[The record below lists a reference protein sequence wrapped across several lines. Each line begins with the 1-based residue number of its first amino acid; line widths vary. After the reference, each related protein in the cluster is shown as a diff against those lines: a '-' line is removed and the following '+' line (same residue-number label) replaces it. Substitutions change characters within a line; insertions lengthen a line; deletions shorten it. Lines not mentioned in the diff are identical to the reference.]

1 MAPLDPFLGIYAAV
15 TRRTIDGANPAGWVP
30 QQKVSV
36 EDALRAYTATNAYA
50 VFLDHRLGRLT
61 PGYAA
66 DIVVLDRSP
75 RTSAR
80 VPGPGT
86 SRCDHSRRSRGLPQR
101 VLTPTPQRR

>member
-15 TRRTIDGANPAGWVP
+15 TRRTIDGANHDGWVP
-30 QQKVSV
+30 EQKVSV

-75 RTSAR
+75 MDIPPESLDQVR
-80 VPGPGT
+80 VDATIVGG
-86 SRCDHSRRSRGLPQR
+86 RVVYRRGS
-101 VLTPTPQRR
+101 